1 MDVADAL
8 RIYYSSLPCDLW
20 LLYPAGFVPL
30 SPVYLHTS
38 ITSSN
43 YVGGIPCVPLSRV
56 YLAST
61 LDVTHVIKCTRF
73 SPTLAGRAWEPGYV
87 RYTLILGCCSV
98 HSIQIASKGDKAK
111 SWITKVWTD
120 STGCNFKNANCQA
133 RQTWLLE
140 ECAAMSLHT
149 IYLFGA
155 KCKNTLS
162 LVDGHW
168 CQRFAQVQVKHPVQ

>member
-1 MDVADAL
+1 MV
-8 RIYYSSLPCDLW
+8 
-20 LLYPAGFVPL
+20 FVPL

-38 ITSSN
+38 ITSLN

-61 LDVTHVIKCTRF
+61 LDVMHVIKCTRF
-73 SPTLAGRAWEPGYV
+73 SPTLVGRAWEQAI
-87 RYTLILGCCSV
+87 RDTHWSFKLGCCSV
-98 HSIQIASKGDKAK
+98 HSIQIATKGDKAK

-133 RQTWLLE
+133 HQTWLLE
-140 ECAAMSLHT
+140 ECAAISLHT

-155 KCKNTLS
+155 KCKNTLY

-168 CQRFAQVQVKHPVQ
+168 GQRFAQVQVKQ